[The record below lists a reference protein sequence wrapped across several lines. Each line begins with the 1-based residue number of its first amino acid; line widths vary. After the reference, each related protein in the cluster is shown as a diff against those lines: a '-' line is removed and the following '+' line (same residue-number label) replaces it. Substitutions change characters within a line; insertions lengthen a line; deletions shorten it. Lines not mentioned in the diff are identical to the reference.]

1 MIIMNFVNGKN
12 NKMNLEQF
20 VIHKSATIVEA
31 LKKIELN
38 HNGFVLIHDF
48 EKKIIGIATDG
59 DIRRRLLNNPNLED
73 SILECANVDFIK
85 AQNDTPREKL
95 LKQLDSKIKAIP
107 ILNEKNELES
117 IVTRDFIP
125 ERVQQKVYARS
136 KSPVRISFGGGGSD
150 ISAYFS
156 ENKAAVINATISL
169 YSHATLKIRDDDKII
184 LNSLDLNDKIEFEN
198 IIELQK
204 YDGRFSLIKSVIK
217 AINPSFGF
225 ELFVHSDFPMS
236 SGLGGSAVVTS
247 SILGCFNQFRNDKW
261 DKHDISEIAFQAER
275 LHLGVAGGWQDQYAT
290 VFGGLNFMEFNKEQN
305 IINPIRLNNE
315 TILELEESLVLCY
328 TGTIH
333 DSGNIHNDQKEQT
346 KKEDVKD
353 RIQSNVDLTFEMRNH
368 LLRGRLNDFG
378 HCLHK
383 AWELKRSFSSK
394 ISTPWL
400 DEIYDGAI
408 QNGAIGGKLLGAGGG
423 GYFLFYV
430 PSFDRHTLINWI
442 KSKGLFATPFIFEN
456 NGMQS
461 WTVREINNK

>member
-184 LNSLDLNDKIEFEN
+184 LNSLDLNDKIEFKN

-247 SILGCFNQFRNDKW
+247 SILDASINLEV
-261 DKHDISEIAFQAER
+261 ISGINMIFLR
-275 LHLGVAGGWQDQYAT
+275 LHFKQKDY
-290 VFGGLNFMEFNKEQN
+290 
-305 IINPIRLNNE
+305 
-315 TILELEESLVLCY
+315 ILEFPEAGKTSMQQFLE
-328 TGTIH
+328 
-333 DSGNIHNDQKEQT
+333 D
-346 KKEDVKD
+346 
-353 RIQSNVDLTFEMRNH
+353 
-368 LLRGRLNDFG
+368 
-378 HCLHK
+378 
-383 AWELKRSFSSK
+383 
-394 ISTPWL
+394 
-400 DEIYDGAI
+400 
-408 QNGAIGGKLLGAGGG
+408 
-423 GYFLFYV
+423 
-430 PSFDRHTLINWI
+430 
-442 KSKGLFATPFIFEN
+442 
-456 NGMQS
+456 
-461 WTVREINNK
+461 